1 MAKASLELTR
11 YGDFLR
17 NTAPL
22 QQVRDGNCSVVF
34 FFFGGG
40 GVGRAE
46 GGLPGNKCIFLAF
59 FMKVNF
65 LAF

>member
-34 FFFGGG
+34 LLFFFFWRGGGGG

-46 GGLPGNKCIFLAF
+46 GGFARK
-59 FMKVNF
+59 
-65 LAF
+65 

>member
-22 QQVRDGNCSVVF
+22 QQVRDGNCSGFFLLF
-34 FFFGGG
+34 FFLEGGGSGEGGGG
-40 GVGRAE
+40 GVCQE
-46 GGLPGNKCIFLAF
+46 INVF
-59 FMKVNF
+59 FSHF
-65 LAF
+65 S